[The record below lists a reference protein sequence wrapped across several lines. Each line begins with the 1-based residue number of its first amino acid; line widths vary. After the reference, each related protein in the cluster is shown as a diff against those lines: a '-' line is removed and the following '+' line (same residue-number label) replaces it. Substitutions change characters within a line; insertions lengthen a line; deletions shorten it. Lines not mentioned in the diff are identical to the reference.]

1 MDAKTAP
8 SANTDSA
15 SNAAP
20 DIAGSGHTLPHTAQA
35 VKARAAD
42 TANAVAGKAGDMAT
56 RATTRIRS
64 GGHHTSGRVADLM
77 HRRPTGWAAI
87 GAGFTAAIAAAARWR
102 DTHAKPRNPAARA
115 WRQVVNS
122 TSRQA
127 KRLSRHLGR

>member
-1 MDAKTAP
+1 MDARTAP
-8 SANTDSA
+8 SANTGSA
-15 SNAAP
+15 TNAMQ
-20 DIAGSGHTLPHTAQA
+20 DIAGTGHTLPHTAQA

-56 RATTRIRS
+56 RATTRVRS
-64 GGHHTSGRVADLM
+64 GVHHTSGRVTDLM

-87 GAGFTAAIAAAARWR
+87 GTGFTAAIAAAARWR
-102 DTHAKPRNPAARA
+102 HTHTKPRNPAARA
-115 WRQVVNS
+115 WRQVANS